1 MDGTAANIVPQGLAH
16 SRDPRARQC
25 GAVCMGHVQSLAGD
39 HPGCGMGEIDHA
51 DVHWQTES
59 DGVNHEPVP

>member
-1 MDGTAANIVPQGLAH
+1 
-16 SRDPRARQC
+16 
-25 GAVCMGHVQSLAGD
+25 MGHVQSLAGD